1 MASQFSMVVSDTA
14 ANVKSCRATICAFW
28 PWILNCPDPCHQLN
42 LMMKDIMVG
51 SKKFPKIGAF
61 TEVSAFSALSF
72 CYILLTSCHGKA
84 MKIISSITTYFSHSN
99 HGTHHL
105 KEEMKKETD
114 KRGIEIVGV
123 TRFSMFS
130 IHASSIAHCFPAIK
144 RCLESGSVKFD
155 TAAVCFQ
162 SRVFFHLS
170 SLVHRRNPFASILNL
185 G

>member
-1 MASQFSMVVSDTA
+1 MVVSDTA

-61 TEVSAFSALSF
+61 TEVSALLALSF

-84 MKIISSITTYFSHSN
+84 MKIISGITTYFSHSN

-123 TRFSMFS
+123 TRFSTFS
-130 IHASSIAHCFPAIK
+130 IHASSIARCFPAIK

-162 SRVFFHLS
+162 SRVFFHPS
-170 SLVHRRNPFASILNL
+170 SLVHRRNPFASILNP

>member
-1 MASQFSMVVSDTA
+1 MVVSDTA
-14 ANVKSCRATICAFW
+14 ADVKSCRATICAFW

-51 SKKFPKIGAF
+51 SKKKFPKIGAF

-84 MKIISSITTYFSHSN
+84 MKIISGITTYFLHSN

-130 IHASSIAHCFPAIK
+130 IHASSIARCFPTIK
-144 RCLESGSVKFD
+144 
-155 TAAVCFQ
+155 
-162 SRVFFHLS
+162 
-170 SLVHRRNPFASILNL
+170 
-185 G
+185 

>member
-1 MASQFSMVVSDTA
+1 MVVSDTA

-61 TEVSAFSALSF
+61 TEVSAFLALSF
-72 CYILLTSCHGKA
+72 CYISLTSCHGKA
-84 MKIISSITTYFSHSN
+84 MKIISGITTYFSHSN

-114 KRGIEIVGV
+114 KRGIEIAGV
-123 TRFSMFS
+123 TRFSTFS
-130 IHASSIAHCFPAIK
+130 IHASSIARCFPAIK

-155 TAAVCFQ
+155 TAAVHFQ
-162 SRVFFHLS
+162 SRVLFHPS
-170 SLVHRRNPFASILNL
+170 SLVCRRNLFASILNL
-185 G
+185 GQSHTNS